1 MLTCYYGSY
10 YHSCCTITIGS
21 PSTLLIYCH
30 MYMLNLGSNLVSNV
44 KLKVPVL
51 EAAIPEAVSNLV
63 YVTIKHT

>member
-1 MLTCYYGSY
+1 
-10 YHSCCTITIGS
+10 
-21 PSTLLIYCH
+21 